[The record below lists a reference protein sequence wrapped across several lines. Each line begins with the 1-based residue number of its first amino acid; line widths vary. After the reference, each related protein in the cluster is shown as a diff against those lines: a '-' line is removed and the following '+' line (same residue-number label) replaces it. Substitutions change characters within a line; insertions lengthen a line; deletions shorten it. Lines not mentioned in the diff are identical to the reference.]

1 MVGNIER
8 SETVH
13 AILDAADLLFERYGY
28 RKTTVEEIAQ
38 AAGIGKGSLYLHFR
52 SKEDLAVD
60 WLHRVHERI
69 IEEMEAEVDG
79 DAATVIRALLH
90 RRVLIRF
97 DLAERLSRSFVDV
110 VGDLKGKMQAHRV
123 AYQRREAEIFAR
135 VIDRGIDEGSF
146 SPTNSKEAGFALV
159 LSVSGLLP
167 YHVSPQCLGTRE
179 EIVHQVDAVANLC
192 LLGLIARP
200 STN

>member
-1 MVGNIER
+1 MIER

-38 AAGIGKGSLYLHFR
+38 AAGIGKGSLYLHYR

-69 IEEMEAEVDG
+69 ITEMEAEIDG
-79 DAATVIRALLH
+79 EPTAVIRALLH

-110 VGDLKGKMQAHRV
+110 VGDLKGKMQSHRV
-123 AYQRREAEIFAR
+123 AYQRREGEIFAK
-135 VIDRGIDEGSF
+135 VIDRGIQEGVFAPVDSR
-146 SPTNSKEAGFALV
+146 EAGFALV

-167 YHVSPQCLGTRE
+167 YNVSPQCLGTRE
-179 EIVHQVDAVANLC
+179 EIVYQVDAVANLC
-192 LLGLIARP
+192 LAGLLSHPAP
-200 STN
+200 PTKS